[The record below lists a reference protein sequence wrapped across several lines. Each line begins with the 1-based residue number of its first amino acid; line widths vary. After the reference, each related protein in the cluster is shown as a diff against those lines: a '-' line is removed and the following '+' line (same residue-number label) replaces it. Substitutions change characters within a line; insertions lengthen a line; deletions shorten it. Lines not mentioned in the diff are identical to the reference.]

1 MATVIGVAEIECEGK
16 EVPMSPAP
24 IWEVMLVG
32 GNVSS
37 GAAKGGGEGDV
48 ELVVEV
54 FKTGF
59 LRGGGC
65 QAGVAWPL
73 LDVEGL
79 QPRGPQGGMGVKAD
93 SCMGV

>member
-37 GAAKGGGEGDV
+37 GAAKGGG
-48 ELVVEV
+48 
-54 FKTGF
+54 
-59 LRGGGC
+59 R
-65 QAGVAWPL
+65 
-73 LDVEGL
+73 
-79 QPRGPQGGMGVKAD
+79 RR
-93 SCMGV
+93 

>member
-1 MATVIGVAEIECEGK
+1 MRIPPVLGGCVVCAWTMATVIGVAEMECEGK

-32 GNVSS
+32 GNASS
-37 GAAKGGGEGDV
+37 GAAKGGGGDV

-59 LRGGGC
+59 LRG
-65 QAGVAWPL
+65 
-73 LDVEGL
+73 
-79 QPRGPQGGMGVKAD
+79 RGVKPELHGAT
-93 SCMGV
+93 